1 MDDRLKINECFYHF
15 KTLVRRGG
23 KPMLQNMSKINESAK
38 INKENISEVNEED
51 QNRYKQEIDK
61 LRLLLQCRDN

>member
-1 MDDRLKINECFYHF
+1 
-15 KTLVRRGG
+15 
-23 KPMLQNMSKINESAK
+23 MLQNMSKINESAK